1 MPSIRKMSIKKN
13 SIIPALFLVIILIVI
28 IYSKRGHSY
37 EIDTFRSDPGWGYDI
52 LMNNKVYIHQ
62 PYMPALEGQV
72 PFNDKQSARKTA
84 RLVLKKIRNH
94 KSPALT
100 KEELQS
106 ILGN

>member
-13 SIIPALFLVIILIVI
+13 FIIPALFLVIILIVI
-28 IYSKRGHSY
+28 IYAKRGHSY
-37 EIDTFRSDPGWGYDI
+37 EIEAFRSDPGWGYDI

-62 PYMPALEGQV
+62 PYMPVVEGQV
-72 PFNDKQSARKTA
+72 PFKDKQSARKTA
-84 RLVLKKIRNH
+84 RLVIKKIRDH
-94 KSPALT
+94 KSPSVT